1 MSYPFDH
8 GASQALINMLI
19 NISINKTQTCFSNR
33 GLKRFSQMIKDFYGR
48 YFLAFNQEQAKPKP
62 SFLQYLF
69 LIKNLL

>member
-62 SFLQYLF
+62 
-69 LIKNLL
+69 